1 MGKTLVKYSKK
12 DGDVND
18 KKPMISMRRK
28 MMYLYFPLLLVP
40 LLLFALI
47 SSYFYQQAIIQRSLS
62 SMKDHSAMIVRQVDD
77 MVDQGANCATY
88 LTLGINQLVSL
99 TPMAPSTSQKM
110 TYETRLTNELSY
122 AKLIFRNIDSIA
134 FVDTVG
140 RIYTSDYQMLKE
152 DFYNEKQAYLEP
164 VKKSS
169 GNRIWFDIS
178 KRAWLNVTPNRGV
191 LTLGKKVWH
200 TQTGKTIG
208 YLYINLKTS
217 TLSKGFD
224 QGLATYDLID
234 QTGGV
239 VAATDVD
246 SHFSPISERSVA
258 EFASK
263 PIGKTSEI
271 SESSE
276 SSLSDDGFLMVK
288 QPLATLPYTVVA
300 YGAVDAHTTDL
311 KQVYTLMGLSL
322 IMLLL
327 VSLIFSWFSNRW
339 ITRPI
344 LNLQKGVEA
353 LSEGRFHHRLEVATH
368 DEIGLFAHRFNTMGS
383 RIEELVEQLEMQ
395 AQRKRQF
402 ELALMQEQIKP
413 HFLYNTLDIITK
425 LIDLGDAKKAKRAA
439 KKLAMFYKRSLSQGS
454 ELITLNEEILLLQDY
469 MAIQNI
475 RYGNAFELVVALTPE
490 TQQLLMPKLSLQP
503 LVENAI
509 YHGIKLREG
518 LGSISI
524 ETAIQEDGVYL
535 TVRDNGAGMPS
546 HALTKLNQNF
556 HSVLVGE
563 DLQKNFESGQGFGTV
578 NVCQRLHLFYG
589 KDFKMWVSSDGNG
602 TEVNLRLPI
611 SVTQ

>member
-1 MGKTLVKYSKK
+1 MNKK
-12 DGDVND
+12 NGFESS

-28 MMYLYFPLLLVP
+28 MMYLYFPLLLMP

-47 SSYFYQQAIIQRSLS
+47 SSYFYQQAIIQRSLA

-77 MVDQGANCATY
+77 MIDQGANCATY
-88 LTLGINQLVSL
+88 LTLDINQLVSL
-99 TPMAPSTSQKM
+99 TPVKPSTSQKM
-110 TYETRLTNELSY
+110 TFETRLTNELSY
-122 AKLIFRNIDSIA
+122 AKLIFRNVDSIA
-134 FVDTVG
+134 FVDTKG
-140 RIYTSDYQMLKE
+140 HIYTSDYQMLTE
-152 DFYNEKQAYLEP
+152 DFYNEKLQLLNP

-208 YLYINLKTS
+208 YLFINIKST

-224 QGLATYDLID
+224 QDLATYQLID

-239 VAATDVD
+239 VAATDVN
-246 SHFSPISERSVA
+246 SHFRPITKQSVA
-258 EFASK
+258 HFASK
-263 PIGKTSEI
+263 PLHI
-271 SESSE
+271 SSKNIESGISK
-276 SSLSDDGFLMVK
+276 DGLLMVR

-311 KQVYTLMGLSL
+311 KQVYTFMGLSFS
-322 IMLLL
+322 MLLL
-327 VSLIFSWFSNRW
+327 VALIFSWFSNKW
-339 ITRPI
+339 ITKPI

-425 LIDLGDAKKAKRAA
+425 LIDLGDGKKAKRAA
-439 KKLAMFYKRSLSQGS
+439 KKLAMFYKRSLSKGS
-454 ELITLNEEILLLQDY
+454 ELITLREEILLLQDY

-475 RYGNAFELVVALTPE
+475 RYGNAFELNLDLAPE
-490 TQQLLMPKLSLQP
+490 TEGILMPKLSLQP
-503 LVENAI
+503 LIENAI

-518 LGSISI
+518 LGCISI
-524 ETAIQEDGVYL
+524 KTSIQQDGIYL
-535 TVRDNGAGMPS
+535 TLRDNGAGMTFET
-546 HALTKLNQNF
+546 LRQLNRNF
-556 HSVLVGE
+556 QSVLVGD

-589 KDFKMWVSSDGNG
+589 KDFKMWVSSDSKG
-602 TEVNLRLPI
+602 TEVNLRIPSGLGG
-611 SVTQ
+611 QFC

>member
-1 MGKTLVKYSKK
+1 MKE
-12 DGDVND
+12 
-18 KKPMISMRRK
+18 KKPIISMRRK

-47 SSYFYQQAIIQRSLS
+47 SSYFYKEAIIQRSLT

-77 MVDQGANCATY
+77 MVDQAANCATY
-88 LTLGINQLVSL
+88 LTLDINQLVTL
-99 TPMAPSTSQKM
+99 TPVKPSTSQKM

-134 FVDTVG
+134 FVDTQG

-152 DFYNEKQAYLEP
+152 DFYNEKQQYLEP

-191 LTLGKKVWH
+191 LTLGKKIWH

-208 YLYINLKTS
+208 YLFINIKTT

-224 QGLATYDLID
+224 QDLATYGLID
-234 QTGGV
+234 QTGAL
-239 VAATDVD
+239 VAATDINR
-246 SHFSPISERSVA
+246 HFRPIAEVSVA
-258 EFASK
+258 HFAAK
-263 PIGKTSEI
+263 PITKGSEI
-271 SESSE
+271 IESG
-276 SSLSDDGFLMVK
+276 LSKDGLLMVK

-311 KQVYTLMGLSL
+311 KQVYTFMGLSFC
-322 IMLLL
+322 MLLL
-327 VSLIFSWFSNRW
+327 VSLIFSWFSNQW
-339 ITRPI
+339 ITKPI

-353 LSEGRFHHRLEVATH
+353 LSEGRFHHRLEVTTQ
-368 DEIGLFAHRFNTMGS
+368 DEIGLFAQRFNTMGS
-383 RIEELVEQLEMQ
+383 RIEELVEQLEVQ

-425 LIDLGDAKKAKRAA
+425 LIDLGDGKKAKRAA
-439 KKLAMFYKRSLSQGS
+439 KKLAMFYKRSLSKGS
-454 ELITLNEEILLLQDY
+454 ELISLNEEVLLLQDY

-475 RYGNAFELVVALTPE
+475 RYGNAFELSVNLAPQTGAI
-490 TQQLLMPKLSLQP
+490 LMPKLSLQP

-518 LGSISI
+518 LGVISI
-524 ETAIQEDGVYL
+524 KTVDQEAGVYL
-535 TVRDNGAGMPS
+535 TVSDNGAGMPFET
-546 HALTKLNQNF
+546 LKQLNANF
-556 HSVLVGE
+556 QSVLAGE

-589 KDFKMWVSSDGNG
+589 QGFKMWFSSESEG
-602 TEVNLRLPI
+602 TAVNLSLPC